1 MSRNLLHWNL
11 LLTVEFD
18 KLEVKLLVLMNKVLN
33 FVDIEAEDRSTIE
46 NALSLWHVF
55 YLNLKF

>member
-18 KLEVKLLVLMNKVLN
+18 KLEVKLLVLMFKVLH

-55 YLNLKF
+55 YINLKF

>member
-18 KLEVKLLVLMNKVLN
+18 KLEVKLLVLINRVLH
-33 FVDIEAEDRSTIE
+33 FVDIEAEHRSTIE
-46 NALSLWHVF
+46 NALSLWQVF
-55 YLNLKF
+55 YINLKF